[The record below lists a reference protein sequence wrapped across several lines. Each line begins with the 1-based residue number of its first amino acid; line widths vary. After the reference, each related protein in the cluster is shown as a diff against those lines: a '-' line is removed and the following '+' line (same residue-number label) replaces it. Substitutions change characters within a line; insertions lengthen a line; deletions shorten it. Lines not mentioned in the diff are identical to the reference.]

1 MKSALRIVPASRR
14 EKFQRSDEQKE
25 RAHSRSEIFSAASS
39 QNETG
44 SINPVSS
51 TP

>member
-1 MKSALRIVPASRR
+1 LKIVPASRR

-25 RAHSRSEIFSAASS
+25 RAHSRAEISSAGLS

-44 SINPVSS
+44 LINPI
-51 TP
+51 

>member
-1 MKSALRIVPASRR
+1 LGIVPASRR

-25 RAHSRSEIFSAASS
+25 RPILALKFPLLVLS

-44 SINPVSS
+44 LINQMES